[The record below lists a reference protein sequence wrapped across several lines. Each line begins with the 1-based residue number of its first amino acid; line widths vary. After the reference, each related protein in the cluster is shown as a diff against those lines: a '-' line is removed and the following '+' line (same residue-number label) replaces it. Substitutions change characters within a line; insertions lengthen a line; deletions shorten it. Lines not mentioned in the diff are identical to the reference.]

1 METPMLKRLAVLAL
15 LLALTGW
22 AMPGWVMPARAD
34 PVVWVAR
41 GPNATVYLLGSV
53 HMLRPGTVWEGPA
66 VRRAFDEARECWFE
80 VELPEDLPKLQALM
94 VFSGMDPAHKLSDLL
109 PPDRRA
115 QLGEVAGRA
124 GLGTVIEM
132 MRPWLARLALTAQPL
147 QKAGFDLAL
156 GVDTVLQAK
165 AKAAGKRVAGV
176 ETVDAQMH
184 LLSDMPQALAVQLL
198 TSTLDDAANGPAY
211 IDEVV
216 RGWQAGDTEATARTT
231 EQIRKE
237 APELYQIVFIER
249 NETFARAVQD
259 FLAGDRTVL
268 LTIGAGHL
276 AGPDNVRD
284 LLARRGIKVERVPD

>member
-1 METPMLKRLAVLAL
+1 MLKRLAALAL
-15 LLALTGW
+15 LLA
-22 AMPGWVMPARAD
+22 MPGWAVPGGVTPAWAD
-34 PVVWVAR
+34 PAVWVAR
-41 GPNATVYLLGSV
+41 SPNATVYLLGSV

-80 VELPEDLPKLQALM
+80 IEQPEDPLKLQALM
-94 VFSGMDPAHKLSDLL
+94 ISSGMDPAHKLSDLL
-109 PPDRRA
+109 PPGRRA
-115 QLGEVAGRA
+115 QLDEVAGRA
-124 GLGTVIEM
+124 GLGAAIQV
-132 MRPWLARLALTAQPL
+132 MRPWLAALVLAIQPL
-147 QKAGFDLAL
+147 QKVGFDPAL

-198 TSTLDDAANGPAY
+198 TATLDDAGKGPAY
-211 IDEVV
+211 IDEII
-216 RGWQAGDTEATARTT
+216 RGWQAGDTEATARAMT
-231 EQIRKE
+231 ERVRKD
-237 APELYQIVFIER
+237 APELYRVIFTRR
-249 NETFARAVQD
+249 NETFARAVQG

-268 LTIGAGHL
+268 LTVGAGHL